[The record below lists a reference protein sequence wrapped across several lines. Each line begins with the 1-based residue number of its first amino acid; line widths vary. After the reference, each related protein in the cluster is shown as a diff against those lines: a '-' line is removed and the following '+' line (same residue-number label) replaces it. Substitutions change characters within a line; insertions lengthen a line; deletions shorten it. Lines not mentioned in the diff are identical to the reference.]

1 MFELCVESKRQNGK
15 MKDNQGK
22 EPITDEI
29 QRTREYKKNP
39 DGVTEIFH

>member
-15 MKDNQGK
+15 TQDNQGK

-29 QRTREYKKNP
+29 QRT
-39 DGVTEIFH
+39 